1 MEIQKNLIL
10 LSNLSCY
17 LMRYNYRIITTYDYK
32 TQFYC
37 VKIVSF
43 KETKTSVASNLLCG
57 CSAKDFT
64 KVFSFVLA
72 KIQKIIKSK

>member
-17 LMRYNYRIITTYDYK
+17 LMRYNYRIITNYDSK

-43 KETKTSVASNLLCG
+43 KETKTSVESHLLCG
-57 CSAKDFT
+57 CQSKNFAK
-64 KVFSFVLA
+64 VLSFVLS
-72 KIQKIIKSK
+72 KIQEIIEK